1 MARLAA
7 LYERERARLLAL
19 DTPDAPD
26 GEYARPVFG
35 GGCVSPALLLIG
47 EAPGAEETRLE
58 KPFVGKAGRQLDELL
73 LQMGV
78 SREEIYIT
86 NVVKYRPVVRG
97 EKSVRNRTPSPR
109 EIDDGLPLLL
119 EEILLTKPACIATL
133 GNTPLSAVQKLA
145 RLPRVSIGKLH
156 GKPLAFVISGLSV
169 TLFPLYHP
177 ASGIYNRSLVAVM
190 RQDAS
195 KLRENLVKGL

>member
-1 MARLAA
+1 MAQLTA
-7 LYERERARLLAL
+7 LYERERARLITLQ
-19 DTPDAPD
+19 TPDAPD

-35 GGCVSPALLLIG
+35 GGCASPALLFVG
-47 EAPGAEETRLE
+47 EAPGAEETRYE

-73 LQMGV
+73 TLMGV
-78 SREEIYIT
+78 SRAEIYIT
-86 NVVKYRPVVRG
+86 NVVKYRPVVRN

-119 EEILLTKPACIATL
+119 NEILLLKPAFIATL

-145 RLPRVSIGKLH
+145 QLPRVSIGELH
-156 GKPLAFVISGLSV
+156 GKPLPIVISGFAV